1 MNLHKTELSTVDL
14 CLFYIDLMA
23 RYRRKHT
30 QNSYPAEIIINIH
43 YFAEDNP
50 KNYRTKIL
58 KFIGSY

>member
-14 CLFYIDLMA
+14 CLFYFDLMA

-30 QNSYPAEIIINIH
+30 QNSYLVEIIINIH

-50 KNYRTKIL
+50 KML
-58 KFIGSY
+58 KCIGSY